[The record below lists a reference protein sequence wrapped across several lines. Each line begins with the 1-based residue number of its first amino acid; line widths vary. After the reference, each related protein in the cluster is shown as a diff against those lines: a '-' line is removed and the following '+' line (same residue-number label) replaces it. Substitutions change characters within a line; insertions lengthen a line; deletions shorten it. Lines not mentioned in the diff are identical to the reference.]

1 MAKLIGPLFSQ
12 EARGAFARSI
22 VFNRRRGQNIARSYV
37 VPANPQTAN
46 QIAQRIR
53 LAVGGLITRAVR
65 ATDWTYAG
73 QMQTWIEFWRGEV
86 REGEVW
92 NAAMVGAMMGPGN
105 ATYIARLAQ
114 YEALDANVQALWVAE
129 AAKAPADSSTTRAA
143 MSPSATVS
151 CCSWRNTPPQPPVT
165 AMRLTPTCRSPS
177 SPVKPNHRNYP
188 PLIPE
193 VSGGFF

>member
-129 AAKAPADSSTTRAA
+129 AAKAPAGLVDYTRGDVTISNGFMLFLAQY
-143 MSPSATVS
+143 ATA
-151 CCSWRNTPPQPPVT
+151 T
-165 AMRLTPTCRSPS
+165 AGYGDAFNPDMPFS
-177 SPVKPNHRNYP
+177 V
-188 PLIPE
+188 
-193 VSGGFF
+193 VAG